1 MIEFLS
7 FACAG
12 YVHASYEYDNS
23 SFDLEDLDHM
33 DDDYRTAADDQA
45 LDATVADLAGPAA
58 ASARRARLAP
68 TPGETPA
75 REP

>member
-1 MIEFLS
+1 MIDRDGRTWLVDFDH
-7 FACAG
+7 AVAG
-12 YVHASYEYDNS
+12 ADRG
-23 SFDLEDLDHM
+23 
-33 DDDYRTAADDQA
+33 RTAADDQA

>member
-33 DDDYRTAADDQA
+33 DDDYRTAADDRDILGSSQ
-45 LDATVADLAGPAA
+45 LGEADRK
-58 ASARRARLAP
+58 STRLNSSH
-68 TPGETPA
+68 
-75 REP
+75 